1 MHMPDGVLDPAALVA
16 AGAVSVGA
24 VTWSMHEVRRGR
36 PRLGLALGGAAGLL
50 IAHLADVPLYG
61 PYTAHLIGG
70 TLLAVAIGP
79 WLALATMASVLTIEA
94 LLWHDGGTAA
104 LGANVLVMGV
114 VGILVGYFAYRAIVA
129 LATRLRSG
137 RLRSGRLRSGGL
149 RPDSSDASPW
159 TKASAAAVG
168 AWLSV
173 MASALTLASLVS
185 VGSATTVGTMTGV
198 PEATIVDLLPRYAAW
213 GLLEA
218 TLTGVAVAAALGW
231 KRSVARLEGVA
242 DLERRVPVTHS

>member
-1 MHMPDGVLDPAALVA
+1 MHMPDGVLDPTALVA

-24 VTWSMHEVRRGR
+24 VAWSMHEVRHGR

-50 IAHLADVPLYG
+50 VTHLADVPLYG

-79 WLALATMASVLTIEA
+79 WLAMMTMASALTIEA

-104 LGANVLVMGV
+104 LGANMAVMGV
-114 VGILVGYFAYRAIVA
+114 VGILVGYGAYRAVLT
-129 LATRLRSG
+129 LAA
-137 RLRSGRLRSGGL
+137 
-149 RPDSSDASPW
+149 RPRADASETPVDASRSPSLW
-159 TKASAAAVG
+159 TKAAAAAAG

-173 MASALTLASLVS
+173 IASALTLAALVS
-185 VGSATTVGTMTGV
+185 VGSAAAVGSMTDA
-198 PEATIVDLLPRYAAW
+198 PEATLADLLPRYAAW

-218 TLTGVAVAAALGW
+218 LITGVAVAAALSW
-231 KRSVARLEGVA
+231 KRSVARIEVVT
-242 DLERRVPVTHS
+242 DLERRVPLPSP

>member
-36 PRLGLALGGAAGLL
+36 PRLGLALAGAGALL

-79 WLALATMASVLTIEA
+79 WLALATMASALTIEA

-129 LATRLRSG
+129 LATRLRGGGPGSG
-137 RLRSGRLRSGGL
+137 RL
-149 RPDSSDASPW
+149 RPDSSETSPW

-173 MASALTLASLVS
+173 MASAFTLASLVS

-231 KRSVARLEGVA
+231 NRSVVRIEAAA
-242 DLERRVPVTHS
+242 DLERRVPAPSR